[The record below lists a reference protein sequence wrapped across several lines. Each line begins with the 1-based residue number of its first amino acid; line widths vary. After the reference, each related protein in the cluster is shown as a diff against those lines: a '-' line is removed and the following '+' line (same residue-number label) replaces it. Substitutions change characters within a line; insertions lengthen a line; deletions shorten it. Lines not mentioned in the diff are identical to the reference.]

1 MTRKEALLKLD
12 SINDQIDKHNEII
25 AKLYD
30 QAEEIKDFLDI
41 SNKEEFEN
49 LLNLYESSS
58 PFVQTMFVDYIIDN
72 QDNKFNLYL

>member
-12 SINDQIDKHNEII
+12 SINDQIDKYNELI

-30 QAEEIKDFLDI
+30 QAEEIKESLESSD
-41 SNKEEFEN
+41 KKEFEK
-49 LLNLYESSS
+49 LISLYESSS
-58 PFVQTMFVDYIIDN
+58 PSVQIMLADYIIDN